1 MGSVAGLFVLS
12 GLVLFGVGFLWL
24 LCCHA
29 AGFGDDEFDAQGR
42 LAFWVALGLMFGG
55 LVCVVV
61 PVSLVSGGLL

>member
-12 GLVLFGVGFLWL
+12 GCVGVVGVGFLWL

-42 LAFWVALGLMFGG
+42 LAFWVALGLMFSG
-55 LVCVVV
+55 LV
-61 PVSLVSGGLL
+61 

>member
-12 GLVLFGVGFLWL
+12 GVVLFYVGFLWL

-29 AGFGDDEFDAQGR
+29 EGYFDDGVDDGR
-42 LAFWVALGLMFGG
+42 VACCVALGLMFGG

-61 PVSLVSGGLL
+61 PVGLMWGGLL

>member
-42 LAFWVALGLMFGG
+42 LAFWVALGLI
-55 LVCVVV
+55 
-61 PVSLVSGGLL
+61 LVSVVGWLVGGRG